1 MNELSE
7 FFKTVS
13 IEKTRVAEERKRF
26 TPRVEIK
33 ETDLSDFFGTIKTGQ
48 QNQVILAQREGTKLD
63 ALQTFFT
70 RLQTFE
76 DSLQEKIERQKP
88 DNTKDGF
95 DPAEVEGYEEF
106 NSNYDKKETEKLID
120 QSVEDTIKE
129 KSESQKLQDQLEPIT
144 ENKDRFPTAEE
155 RWPRAGE
162 TIKEVKQVEIKP
174 VNYFNINK
182 RPEPKVEETDVNSLA
197 QAMSSLIKKPE
208 QLNEQ
213 PQLSDLEKLQLEFKQ
228 FRKLVTMQMASIG
241 GGGEV
246 RLLNLDDVDTS
257 SLGNGK
263 FLVYNATSKKLE
275 FTDQVDGN

>member
-13 IEKTRVAEERKRF
+13 IEKTRVAEEKKRF
-26 TPRVEIK
+26 EPRIEIK

-48 QNQVILAQREGTKLD
+48 QNQIILAQRDGTKLD

-76 DSLQEKIERQKP
+76 DSLQEQIERQKP
-88 DNTKDGF
+88 GTTKDGF
-95 DPAEVEGYEEF
+95 DPDEVA
-106 NSNYDKKETEKLID
+106 YDIET
-120 QSVEDTIKE
+120 SIKE
-129 KSESQKLQDQLEPIT
+129 KEKTESEKKQEELEPIVET
-144 ENKDRFPTAEE
+144 KERFPTAEE
-155 RWPRAGE
+155 KWPRAGE
-162 TIKEVKQVEIKP
+162 IIKEVEIKP

-197 QAMSSLIKKPE
+197 QAMSGLIKKPE
-208 QLNEQ
+208 QLTEQ

-263 FLVYNATSKKLE
+263 FLAYNSTTKKLE

>member
-7 FFKTVS
+7 FFSSVAK
-13 IEKTRVAEERKRF
+13 EKKRVEEEKIRF
-26 TPRVEIK
+26 TPRVNV
-33 ETDLSDFFGTIKTGQ
+33 DLSDLSSFFGTITEAKREHV
-48 QNQVILAQREGTKLD
+48 VIAKRDSTKLNALKGFFD
-63 ALQTFFT
+63 RLDKFEVALQ
-70 RLQTFE
+70 E
-76 DSLQEKIERQKP
+76 NIEKQKETP
-88 DNTKDGF
+88 KDGF

-120 QSVEDTIKE
+120 KSIEDTIKE
-129 KSESQKLQDQLEPIT
+129 KTESETLQDQLEPII
-144 ENKDRFPTAEE
+144 ENKVE
-155 RWPRAGE
+155 
-162 TIKEVKQVEIKP
+162 QVEIKP

-182 RPEPKVEETDVNSLA
+182 RPEPKIEETDVNSIA
-197 QAMSSLIKKPE
+197 QAMSGLIKKPE
-208 QLNEQ
+208 QQVVTE
-213 PQLSDLEKLQLEFKQ
+213 QLSDLEKLQREFTQ

-263 FLVYNATSKKLE
+263 FLVYNGSTQKLE

>member
-7 FFKTVS
+7 FFSSVAK
-13 IEKTRVAEERKRF
+13 EKKKVEEEKIRF
-26 TPRVEIK
+26 TPRVNV
-33 ETDLSDFFGTIKTGQ
+33 DLSDLSSFFGTITEAKREH
-48 QNQVILAQREGTKLD
+48 VIIAKRDSTKLNALKGFFD
-63 ALQTFFT
+63 RLDKFEVALQ
-70 RLQTFE
+70 E
-76 DSLQEKIERQKP
+76 NIEKQKETP
-88 DNTKDGF
+88 KDGF

-120 QSVEDTIKE
+120 KSIEDTIKE
-129 KSESQKLQDQLEPIT
+129 KTESETLQDQLEPII
-144 ENKDRFPTAEE
+144 ENKVE
-155 RWPRAGE
+155 
-162 TIKEVKQVEIKP
+162 QVEIKP

-182 RPEPKVEETDVNSLA
+182 RPEPKVEETDVNSIA
-197 QAMSSLIKKPE
+197 QAMSGLIKKPE
-208 QLNEQ
+208 QQVVTE
-213 PQLSDLEKLQLEFKQ
+213 QLSDLEKLQREFTQ

-263 FLVYNATSKKLE
+263 FLVYNGSTQKLE

>member
-26 TPRVEIK
+26 EPRVEIK

-76 DSLQEKIERQKP
+76 DNLQEQIERQKP

-106 NSNYDKKETEKLID
+106 NSNYDKKEKVEPTE
-120 QSVEDTIKE
+120 
-129 KSESQKLQDQLEPIT
+129 SEKLQDKLEPIVET
-144 ENKDRFPTAEE
+144 KQEERFPTAEE

>member
-26 TPRVEIK
+26 EPRVEIK

-48 QNQVILAQREGTKLD
+48 QNQIVLAKREGTKLD

-70 RLQTFE
+70 RLQSFE
-76 DSLQEKIERQKP
+76 DTLKEQIEKQKP
-88 DNTKDGF
+88 DNMKDGF
-95 DPAEVEGYEEF
+95 DPSEVEGYEEF

-120 QSVEDTIKE
+120 KSIEDTIKE
-129 KSESQKLQDQLEPIT
+129 KTESETLQDQLEPII
-144 ENKDRFPTAEE
+144 ENKVE
-155 RWPRAGE
+155 
-162 TIKEVKQVEIKP
+162 QVEIKP
-174 VNYFNINK
+174 VNYFQINK
-182 RPEPKVEETDVNSLA
+182 RPEPKVEETDVNSIA
-197 QAMSSLIKKPE
+197 QAMSGLIKKPE
-208 QLNEQ
+208 QQVVTE
-213 PQLSDLEKLQLEFKQ
+213 QLSDLEKLQREFTQ

-263 FLVYNATSKKLE
+263 FLVYNGSTQKLE